1 MRTTVSLD
9 NDIERTLRE
18 TALRTHRPF
27 KRVLNEM
34 LRSAIAAASPA
45 GTKQA
50 KRFTVKARDMGLL
63 PGIDPIGFSKLAD
76 DLEAAAFLDSTKRLK
91 AHIAAT
97 NKRKK

>member
-1 MRTTVSLD
+1 LD
-9 NDIERTLRE
+9 SDIERTLRE

-34 LRSAIAAASPA
+34 LRSAIAASAPVEA
-45 GTKQA
+45 QQA
-50 KRFTVKARDMGLL
+50 KRFKVKARDMGLL

-76 DLEAAAFLDSTKRLK
+76 DLEADAFLDSTQRLQ

-97 NKRKK
+97 KKSKK